1 MRYDDPNVPRS
12 AVAGL
17 IGAVLLFVIIVFLQ
31 ALFFRMDRAEVVRKV
46 DSQQNDALA
55 RLRAD
60 QQELLNSYHMVDP
73 KAGVV
78 QIPIE
83 RAMEIEVTE
92 SQSAQSR

>member
-31 ALFFRMDRAEVVRKV
+31 ALFFRMERAEVVRKV

-78 QIPIE
+78 RIPIE
-83 RAMEIEVTE
+83 RAMEIEVAE